1 MTYSKE
7 LLRKLAPLCELTLY
21 SSDLDTK
28 LLKKVVFEATKVD
41 ELAPVVISTYPQFVP
56 AVKHA
61 ISKDAKTLISTVV
74 AWPKGDGCEEAIKA
88 EIYNAVEYYKAH
100 EVEYVIDYRSFAFPM
115 LYNFSYNLLLDQM
128 EKVIDEISRVKSL
141 VGTQTILK
149 VVLEIEEVR
158 ELPKIASLVRC
169 AILGGADFIVT
180 CTGKSG
186 HCLSPEKL
194 QSVLTE
200 IAHAI
205 NGETPCDKEVAAG
218 TDEELLKELQVY
230 YEECFNSGSLV
241 LPNRLRHLQTRHVG
255 LKLQGSVSS
264 IETAIGFI
272 RQVECSL
279 GDEFTSS
286 SATFRIGSSTLHPLI
301 IDEAMGLDNE
311 LRIVHTLGI
320 KQSAYGEV
328 EDTIQD
334 ESYSSR
340 NESSK
345 VPSPQIEESEK
356 MEEDD
361 LRDLNQKS
369 ILNLNSETKTNLDS
383 EGSKAIPIEYM
394 LN

>member
-21 SSDLDTK
+21 SSDLDTN

-74 AWPKGDGCEEAIKA
+74 AWPKGDGCEEAIRA
-88 EIYNAVEYYKAH
+88 EIYNAVEYYKVH
-100 EVEYVIDYRSFAFPM
+100 EVEYVIDY
-115 LYNFSYNLLLDQM
+115 SYNLLLDQM

-218 TDEELLKELQVY
+218 TDEELLKELHIY
-230 YEECFNSGSLV
+230 CEECFNSGSLV

-255 LKLQGSVSS
+255 LKLQGGVSS
-264 IETAIGFI
+264 IETAMGFI
-272 RQVECSL
+272 RQVERSL

-286 SATFRIGSSTLHPLI
+286 SVTFRIGSSTLHPLI
-301 IDEAMGLDNE
+301 IDEVMGLDNE

-320 KQSAYGEV
+320 KQSTYGEV

-334 ESYSSR
+334 ELYSSR

-345 VPSPQIEESEK
+345 VPSPQIEESE
-356 MEEDD
+356 EVGEDN
-361 LRDLNQKS
+361 LRNISQKNIS
-369 ILNLNSETKTNLDS
+369 NLNSETKTSLNS